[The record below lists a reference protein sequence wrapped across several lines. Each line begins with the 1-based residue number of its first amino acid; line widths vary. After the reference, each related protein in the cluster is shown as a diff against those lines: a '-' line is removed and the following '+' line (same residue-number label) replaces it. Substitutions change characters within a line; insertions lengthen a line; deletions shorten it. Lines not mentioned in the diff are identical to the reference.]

1 MTSAAGHTAVFRP
14 LTYMKMVTVHDK
26 TKPGS
31 PNSGLYIMR
40 GRADH
45 GFSAH
50 KTNPS
55 NAMWSGCLP
64 KWLSQHLVLL
74 FNSFHI
80 CLSVREETDPSS
92 VAPHEVGWMG
102 TFMPVPL
109 WASLLETAES
119 GWHYVKY
126 SLTVAVCSQTR
137 RDSRLW
143 ASFIPAHR
151 VKIILDLFSQI
162 CEHSQPGQWKYSLR
176 VSLIL
181 LSQISLGQHTASDAH
196 GISSVLVLGKEKN
209 LMWIFLYPN
218 HRPKNVTCSANL

>member
-1 MTSAAGHTAVFRP
+1 MERWW
-14 LTYMKMVTVHDK
+14 LHDK
-26 TKPGS
+26 IKPGS
-31 PNSGLYIMR
+31 PIWRLYIVR

-50 KTNPS
+50 KTNLS

-64 KWLSQHLVLL
+64 KRLSQYLVLL
-74 FNSFHI
+74 FNSFHV
-80 CLSVREETDPSS
+80 CLS

-126 SLTVAVCSQTR
+126 SLTVVVCSQTR
-137 RDSRLW
+137 RDSLLW

-162 CEHSQPGQWKYSLR
+162 CEHSQPGQWKYSLL
-176 VSLIL
+176 VSVIL

-196 GISSVLVLGKEKN
+196 GISSVLVLCKKKKSYVD
-209 LMWIFLYPN
+209 FS
-218 HRPKNVTCSANL
+218 KNVTCSANL